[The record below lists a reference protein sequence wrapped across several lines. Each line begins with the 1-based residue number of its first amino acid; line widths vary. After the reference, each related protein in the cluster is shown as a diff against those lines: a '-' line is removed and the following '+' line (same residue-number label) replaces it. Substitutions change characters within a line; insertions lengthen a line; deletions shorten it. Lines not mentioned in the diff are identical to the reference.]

1 LLFSDEIIVS
11 FLPALLVIGIVC
23 QIVPYP
29 FFLLLDEGIIFKIFR
44 TFFFYRRKFLKG
56 AYLLFLLQDSGQ
68 GKELVKGEGCFKCFF
83 LFRALKCSLT
93 RMTKL
98 RRWGEF
104 FPQYFPS
111 PFFIQFSV
119 ADPGSGAFLTPGSG
133 IRDG

>member
-11 FLPALLVIGIVC
+11 FLLALLDIGIVR

-68 GKELVKGEGCFKCFF
+68 GEELVKGEGCFKMF
-83 LFRALKCSLT
+83 LSF
-93 RMTKL
+93 
-98 RRWGEF
+98 
-104 FPQYFPS
+104 
-111 PFFIQFSV
+111 
-119 ADPGSGAFLTPGSG
+119 
-133 IRDG
+133 